1 MEVGEELARR
11 GHKVTVVSPH
21 KYKEVPPGVTDVVVP
36 SDFDKYT
43 AELTVEI
50 LTNPNVPPPVI
61 EVSGYNYLS
70 DYQAFLFRC

>member
-11 GHKVTVVSPH
+11 GHRVTVVSPH

-43 AELTVEI
+43 SELTVEI
-50 LTNPNVPPPVI
+50 LTNPDVPPPVI
-61 EVSGYNYLS
+61 EVSCFYLLIRIS
-70 DYQAFLFRC
+70 VISP